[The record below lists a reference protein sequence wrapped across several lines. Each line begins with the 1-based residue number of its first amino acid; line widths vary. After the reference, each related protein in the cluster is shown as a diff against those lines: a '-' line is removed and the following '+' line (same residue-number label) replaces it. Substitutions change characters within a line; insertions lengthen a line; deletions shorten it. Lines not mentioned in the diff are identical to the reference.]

1 MAQQFARPN
10 AVISAMNNC
19 LHCGAKIA
27 NAKYCSR
34 SCANRVN
41 GHLFPSRKPIAR
53 SCKHCG
59 AALQT
64 RRTTCDSCNPSVV
77 DWTTVSLQQLKTK
90 ALQQYAAQIRSLA
103 RLAYRKSS
111 RPKACAVCGYDVH
124 YEVCH
129 IKPINEFLPIDFV
142 AGVNKLTNLVALCPN
157 HHWEFDHGRLA
168 VALITSMAEKEFV
181 SGA

>member
-1 MAQQFARPN
+1 
-10 AVISAMNNC
+10 MNTC
-19 LHCGAKIA
+19 LHCGAETA

-41 GHLFPSRKPIAR
+41 GHLFPSRQRVAR

-59 AALQT
+59 TTLQT
-64 RRTTCDSCNPSVV
+64 RRTTCDSCNPTLV
-77 DWTTVSLQQLKTK
+77 DWRLVPLQHLKSK

-111 RPKACAVCGYDVH
+111 RPKACAVCGYALH

-129 IKPINEFLPIDFV
+129 IKPINGFAPTDFV
-142 AGVNKLTNLVALCPN
+142 ANVNTLDNLVALCPN
-157 HHWEFDHGRLA
+157 HHWEFDHGHLTSDFILAAARLKP
-168 VALITSMAEKEFV
+168 VLRI
-181 SGA
+181 